1 MIKVSDYVI
10 QFIENVG
17 VKDVFLIS
25 GGGMMHL
32 LDSAE
37 RSPSLNIIC
46 NLNEQATSICADSY
60 AQYTNKLGVC
70 LLTTGPG
77 GTNAVTGVTAS
88 YLDSNPVMVISGQA
102 KSTDLVMD
110 TGVRQVGAQEV
121 DVVAISKP
129 ITKYSVIVLDKES
142 IRYHLEKA
150 LYLATSGRRGPVW
163 IDIPLDIQGAI
174 VDETKLYGF
183 SPEEEGFTNKTSIID
198 KMKITKVYDLL
209 NKAKRPAFLIG
220 HGLIASD
227 AIEDF
232 RLLVRELGI
241 PVLASW
247 RAKGVFSDSDPLYFG
262 HPGSPGARFS
272 NYILQNTDLL
282 IVIGARLNAP
292 MTAYNLGNFAPNAK
306 KVVVDIDE
314 NEIKR
319 LSVPLA
325 ESIVNDSSSFILAMQ
340 KQIEQFDKPVLT
352 DWLAYCQEMREKYQ
366 LSKEKQPFED
376 NGSVDGY
383 RLGYEISRRSS
394 QDDILVG
401 SSSGRTCGISH
412 MAFNVQQDQKFI
424 TSMGLGSMGFTLPS
438 AIASSIAGGKQRTI
452 ALEGDGSLQ
461 HNLQELQLI
470 STYDLPIKL
479 FVLNNGGYA
488 SIYVMQRNHFKSN
501 YSACN
506 SDTSLEF
513 PAAEKLADLYGLDYY
528 RIDHNDKLD
537 EILDQVMKDNRP
549 VLCEVIGSI
558 EFDEI
563 PKAMTRVNDDGTLVS
578 SSLEDLYPY
587 LSAEEVRENMKVS
600 LDTE

>member
-1 MIKVSDYVI
+1 MIKLSDYVI
-10 QFIENVG
+10 QFIENLG
-17 VKDVFLIS
+17 VKDIFLIS

-37 RSPSLNIIC
+37 RSPDLNIIC

-77 GTNAVTGVTAS
+77 GTNAITGVTAS
-88 YLDSNPVMVISGQA
+88 YLDSNPVLVISGQA
-102 KSTDLVMD
+102 KSTDLSMG

-121 DVVAISKP
+121 DVVAIATP
-129 ITKYSVIVLDKES
+129 VTKYAVIVMDKQS

-150 LYLATSGRRGPVW
+150 IYLASNGRRGPVW
-163 IDIPLDIQGAI
+163 VDIPLDIQGATI
-174 VDETKLYGF
+174 DETTLYGF
-183 SPEEEGFTNKTSIID
+183 NPEDEGYSNTSNTID
-198 KMKITKVYDLL
+198 EMQITSTYDLL
-209 NKAKRPAFLIG
+209 NQAKRPAFLIG
-220 HGLIASD
+220 HGVVASD
-227 AIEDF
+227 ASTEF
-232 RLLVRELGI
+232 KQLVRHLGI

-282 IVIGARLNAP
+282 IVIGSRLNAA

-306 KVVVDIDE
+306 KVIVDIDE

-319 LSVPLA
+319 LSIPLS
-325 ESIVNDSSSFILAMQ
+325 ETIVTDASSFVKAMQ
-340 KQIEQFDKPVLT
+340 NHIERYEHPNLTNWLSYCLDMRDKYPL
-352 DWLAYCQEMREKYQ
+352 LN
-366 LSKEKQPFED
+366 EKQPSED
-376 NGSVDGY
+376 SCVDGY
-383 RLGYEISRRSS
+383 RLGYEITRRCS

-412 MAFNVQQDQKFI
+412 MAFNVHEGQKFI

-470 STYDLPIKL
+470 STYGLPIKL

-488 SIYVMQRNHFKSN
+488 SIYVMQRNHFKN
-501 YSACN
+501 NFSAC
-506 SDTSLEF
+506 TPETLLEF
-513 PAAEKLADLYGLDYY
+513 PPTDKLAELYGLDYY
-528 RIDHNDKLD
+528 RIDTNDSLEETLD
-537 EILDQVMKDNRP
+537 LVMKDNRP
-549 VLCEVIGSI
+549 VLCEVMGSI
-558 EFDEI
+558 LFDEI
-563 PKAMTRVNDDGTLVS
+563 PKAMTKVNPDGTLIS
-578 SSLEDLYPY
+578 SSLENLYPF
-587 LSAEEVRENMKVS
+587 LSAEEVNDNMMAAVEK
-600 LDTE
+600 E

>member
-77 GTNAVTGVTAS
+77 GTNAVTGVSAS

-232 RLLVRELGI
+232 RLLVRELDI

-247 RAKGVFSDSDPLYFG
+247 IAKGVFSDSDPLYFG

-325 ESIVNDSSSFILAMQ
+325 ETIVNDSSSFILAMQ

-366 LSKEKQPFED
+366 LLKEKQPFED

-383 RLGYEISRRSS
+383 RLGYEISRRCS

-587 LSAEEVRENMKVS
+587 LSAEEVHENMKVS

>member
-1 MIKVSDYVI
+1 MMKLSDYVI
-10 QFIENVG
+10 QFIENTG
-17 VKDVFLIS
+17 VKDIFLIS

-88 YLDSNPVMVISGQA
+88 YLDSNPVLVISGQA
-102 KSTDLVMD
+102 KSTDLSMG

-121 DVVAISKP
+121 DVVSIAKP
-129 ITKYSVIVLDKES
+129 ITKYAVIVMDKQS

-150 LYLATSGRRGPVW
+150 LYLATTGRRGPVW
-163 IDIPLDIQGAI
+163 VDIPLDIQGATI
-174 VDETKLYGF
+174 DETTLYGF
-183 SPEEEGFTNKTSIID
+183 NPEEEGYFDCSNSID
-198 KMKITKVYDLL
+198 EMQITKIYDLL

-227 AIEDF
+227 ASKEF
-232 RLLVRELGI
+232 QLLVRDLGI

-247 RAKGVFSDSDPLYFG
+247 RAKGVFSDSDPLYYG

-282 IVIGARLNAP
+282 IIIGSRLNAP

-306 KVVVDIDE
+306 KIVVDIDE

-319 LSVPLA
+319 LSIPLA
-325 ESIVNDSSSFILAMQ
+325 EALVIDAASFVQAMHDH
-340 KQIEQFDKPVLT
+340 IELYDKPDLSN
-352 DWLAYCQEMREKYQ
+352 WLLYCREMREKYP
-366 LSKEKQPFED
+366 LLEEKQPFED
-376 NGSVDGY
+376 ISCVDGY
-383 RLGYEISRRSS
+383 RLGYEITRRCS

-412 MAFNVQQDQKFI
+412 MAFNVREGQKFI

-438 AIASSIAGGKQRTI
+438 AIAASIAAGKKRTI

-470 STYDLPIKL
+470 TTYGLPIKL

-501 YSACN
+501 FSAC
-506 SDTSLEF
+506 TPETLLEF
-513 PAAEKLADLYGLDYY
+513 PPVEKLADLYNLDYY
-528 RIDHNDKLD
+528 RIDTNDKLD

-549 VLCEVIGSI
+549 VLCEVMGSI
-558 EFDEI
+558 LFDEI
-563 PKAMTRVNDDGTLVS
+563 PKAMTKVNEDGTIIS
-578 SSLEDLYPY
+578 SSLENLYPY
-587 LSAEEVRENMKVS
+587 LSPEEVRENMKVS
-600 LDTE
+600 VTEE